1 MMLVLFRAG
10 AAALVLGASAILFQ
24 AAAFAQTAEEL
35 IEALAARKVRAAGV
49 DAEAKRT
56 QGLIESLRGRTA
68 RLISVEERTEV
79 AEIARESELPQIDL
93 EVLFEFNSADIAQAA
108 LPALVALG
116 QALTDDRLEEAV
128 FLIAGHTD
136 AKGSAEYNQ
145 GLSERRAEAVKD
157 FLVATFKLDPTALI
171 AIGYGKEQL
180 KLPDDPLSGENR
192 RVQVVNL
199 AEK

>member
-1 MMLVLFRAG
+1 MLSRRTARKAVQPGTEVSERAR
-10 AAALVLGASAILFQ
+10 
-24 AAAFAQTAEEL
+24 EL
-35 IEALAARKVRAAGV
+35 IER
-49 DAEAKRT
+49 
-56 QGLIESLRGRTA
+56 LRGVTRVK
-68 RLISVEERTEV
+68 ISAEERTEI
-79 AEIARESELPQIDL
+79 AEIARESQLPQVDL
-93 EVLFEFNSADIAQAA
+93 EIYFDFGSANISQAA
-108 LPALVALG
+108 LPTLVTLG
-116 QALTDDRLEEAV
+116 QALSNEELSDAV

-145 GLSERRAEAVKD
+145 GLSERRAEAVKA